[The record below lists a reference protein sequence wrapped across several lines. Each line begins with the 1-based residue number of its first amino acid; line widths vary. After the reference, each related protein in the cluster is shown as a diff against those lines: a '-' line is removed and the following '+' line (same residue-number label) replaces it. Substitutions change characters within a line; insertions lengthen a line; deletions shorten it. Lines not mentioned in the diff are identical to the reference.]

1 MSRTTS
7 IIKRACDNLNLSYEL
22 IDDAQMF
29 LRVFLNKEKTKSHL
43 FIANNLGLND
53 EVVGKISVDK
63 FYSYLLLNKTISMP
77 KTFSFVDPNADDIYE
92 GFSKF
97 KSNVSVVEEIAA
109 MHKFPLIVKANS
121 LSRGINVYK
130 CENKQEVAEAVNNI
144 FNKESKN
151 YDHVLISQDY
161 LEIKEEYRVVVY
173 DQKIMFAYQK
183 DNTSGVG
190 GENRPGGAN
199 ESGGEKIMSGETKV
213 AKFVGNLSP
222 LHWENAIARIV
233 KDENLLADLQKF
245 ISPIYEKLSLKYAGL
260 DIARDKNGD
269 FQLIEINTQPGFS
282 YFINDNGEEELIK
295 MFEKILSDLVKT
307 S

>member
-7 IIKRACDNLNLSYEL
+7 IIKKACDNLNLSYEL
-22 IDDAQMF
+22 IDDSQMF
-29 LRVFLNKEKTKSHL
+29 LRVFLNNEKTKSHL

-53 EVVGKISVDK
+53 EVVGKISQDK

-77 KTFSFVDPNADDIYE
+77 KTFSFVDPKADDIYE
-92 GFSKF
+92 GFSEF
-97 KSNVSVVEEIAA
+97 ESNRVVVEKI
-109 MHKFPLIVKANS
+109 MSSHNFPVVVKANS

-130 CENKQEVAEAVNNI
+130 CDNKQEVADAVNNI

-173 DQKIMFAYQK
+173 DKQIMFAYQK
-183 DNTSGVG
+183 DNISGVG
-190 GENRPGGAN
+190 GENRLGGAN
-199 ESGGEKIMSGETKV
+199 ESGGENNLGGETKV

-222 LHWENAIARIV
+222 LHWENAIARLV
-233 KDENLLADLQKF
+233 NDENLLAELQKF

-282 YFINDNGEEELIK
+282 YFINDNGEEELVK
-295 MFEKILSDLVKT
+295 MFEKILKDLAKT

>member
-1 MSRTTS
+1 M
-7 IIKRACDNLNLSYEL
+7 
-22 IDDAQMF
+22 
-29 LRVFLNKEKTKSHL
+29 
-43 FIANNLGLND
+43 
-53 EVVGKISVDK
+53 
-63 FYSYLLLNKTISMP
+63 
-77 KTFSFVDPNADDIYE
+77 
-92 GFSKF
+92 
-97 KSNVSVVEEIAA
+97 VEEIAA

-183 DNTSGVG
+183 DNTSGVGGENILG